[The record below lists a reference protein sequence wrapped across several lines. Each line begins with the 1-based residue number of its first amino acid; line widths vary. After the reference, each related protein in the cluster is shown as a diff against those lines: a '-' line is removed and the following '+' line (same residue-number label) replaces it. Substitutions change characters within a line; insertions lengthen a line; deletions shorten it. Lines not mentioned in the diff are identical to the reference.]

1 MFCAPGVPRTLTAM
15 PETVPLRVQ
24 LVAKTEFLPP
34 ADVPWDTDADGG
46 QALAEFAGR
55 ACYQSWTKPNPVTA
69 TNAGY
74 LRHILEVGHLS
85 VLEHGSVSFY
95 LTGVSRS
102 LTHELIR
109 HRHFSYSQLSQ
120 RYVPERDA
128 AMVEPDV
135 IAADPE
141 LHALFDE
148 AAATAMKAYE
158 ELLAGLQRRFA
169 DVPNATLRRKQ
180 ARQAARAILPNATET
195 RIVVTGNYRAWR
207 HFIAMRA
214 TEHADVEIRALAVEC
229 LRQLQREV
237 PNVFGDFEI
246 GRLDDGSEIA
256 SSPFVTEG

>member
-1 MFCAPGVPRTLTAM
+1 M
-15 PETVPLRVQ
+15 
-24 LVAKTEFLPP
+24 
-34 ADVPWDTDADGG
+34 
-46 QALAEFAGR
+46 
-55 ACYQSWTKPNPVTA
+55 
-69 TNAGY
+69 
-74 LRHILEVGHLS
+74 
-85 VLEHGSVSFY
+85 LEHGTVSFY

-128 AMVEPDV
+128 AMVEPEV

-141 LHALFDE
+141 LHALFAE
-148 AAATAMKAYE
+148 AAEASVKAYE
-158 ELLAGLQRRFA
+158 ELLEGLEKRFA

-214 TEHADVEIRALAVEC
+214 TEHADVEIRAAGRRVPAPAAARGGQRVRR
-229 LRQLQREV
+229 LRDRH
-237 PNVFGDFEI
+237 P
-246 GRLDDGSEIA
+246 GRRHRDRVQPVRHRGLSAARSRVG
-256 SSPFVTEG
+256 T

>member
-1 MFCAPGVPRTLTAM
+1 M

-24 LVAKTEFLPP
+24 LVAKTEFFPP
-34 ADVPWDTDADGG
+34 ADVPWETDTDGG

-55 ACYQSWTKPNPVTA
+55 ACYQSWAKPNPVTA

-120 RYVPERDA
+120 RFVPEHDSEVVVPPG
-128 AMVEPDV
+128 MED
-135 IAADPE
+135 DPE
-141 LHALFDE
+141 LQEIFKS
-148 AAATAMKAYE
+148 AADASRATYT
-158 ELLAGLQRRFA
+158 ELLARLEAKFA
-169 DVPNATLRRKQ
+169 DQPNAVLRRKQ
-180 ARQAARAILPNATET
+180 ARQAARAVLPNATET

-214 TEHADVEIRALAVEC
+214 SEHADVEIRRLAIEC
-229 LRQLQREV
+229 LRQLINLAPQ
-237 PNVFGDFEI
+237 VFSDFEI
-246 GRLDDGSEIA
+246 STLTDGSEVA
-256 SSPFVTEG
+256 TSPLATEA

>member
-1 MFCAPGVPRTLTAM
+1 
-15 PETVPLRVQ
+15 
-24 LVAKTEFLPP
+24 
-34 ADVPWDTDADGG
+34 
-46 QALAEFAGR
+46 
-55 ACYQSWTKPNPVTA
+55 
-69 TNAGY
+69 
-74 LRHILEVGHLS
+74 
-85 VLEHGSVSFY
+85 VSFY

-141 LHALFDE
+141 LHNLFTE
-148 AAATAMKAYE
+148 AAQASVTAYE
-158 ELLAGLQRRFA
+158 ALLEGLEKRFA

-180 ARQAARAILPNATET
+180 ARQAARSVLPNATET

-214 TEHADVEIRALAVEC
+214 TEHADVEIRELAIEC

-246 GRLDDGSEIA
+246 ATLEDGTEIA

>member
-1 MFCAPGVPRTLTAM
+1 
-15 PETVPLRVQ
+15 
-24 LVAKTEFLPP
+24 
-34 ADVPWDTDADGG
+34 
-46 QALAEFAGR
+46 
-55 ACYQSWTKPNPVTA
+55 
-69 TNAGY
+69 
-74 LRHILEVGHLS
+74 
-85 VLEHGSVSFY
+85 
-95 LTGVSRS
+95 VSRS

-120 RYVPERDA
+120 RYVPERNA
-128 AMVEPDV
+128 AMVEPDA
-135 IAADPE
+135 IAADRE
-141 LHALFDE
+141 LHAIFDE
-148 AAATAMKAYE
+148 AAATAIKAYE

-169 DVPNATLRRKQ
+169 DIPNATLRRKQ

-246 GRLDDGSEIA
+246 GQLDDGTEIA

>member
-1 MFCAPGVPRTLTAM
+1 MT
-15 PETVPLRVQ
+15 ETVSPKVQ
-24 LVAKTEFLPP
+24 LVAKTEFFPP
-34 ADVPWDTDADGG
+34 AEVPWSTDADGG
-46 QALAEFAGR
+46 EALAEFAGR

-102 LTHELIR
+102 LTHELTR

-135 IAADPE
+135 IAGDPE
-141 LHALFDE
+141 LHQRFVAAAE
-148 AAATAMKAYE
+148 AAVQAYT
-158 ELLAGLQRRFA
+158 ELLEGLEKKFA
-169 DVPNATLRRKQ
+169 DVEHATLRRKQ
-180 ARQAARAILPNATET
+180 ARQAARALLPNATET

-207 HFIAMRA
+207 
-214 TEHADVEIRALAVEC
+214 
-229 LRQLQREV
+229 
-237 PNVFGDFEI
+237 
-246 GRLDDGSEIA
+246 
-256 SSPFVTEG
+256 

>member
-1 MFCAPGVPRTLTAM
+1 
-15 PETVPLRVQ
+15 
-24 LVAKTEFLPP
+24 
-34 ADVPWDTDADGG
+34 
-46 QALAEFAGR
+46 
-55 ACYQSWTKPNPVTA
+55 
-69 TNAGY
+69 
-74 LRHILEVGHLS
+74 
-85 VLEHGSVSFY
+85 
-95 LTGVSRS
+95 
-102 LTHELIR
+102 
-109 HRHFSYSQLSQ
+109 
-120 RYVPERDA
+120 
-128 AMVEPDV
+128 MVEPDD

-148 AAATAMKAYE
+148 AAATAGKAYE

-207 HFIAMRA
+207 HFVAMRA

-246 GRLDDGSEIA
+246 GRLDDGTEIA